1 MNFGMIKHLCGYVIR
16 FEAIFMTL
24 SLIVAFIYGERNSA
38 LVFAAIILGML
49 AVSSLLTFKKPARR
63 SFYAKEGVVTVSLS
77 WVIIS
82 FFGALPFFITGTISS
97 PIDCLFES
105 ISGFTTTGASI
116 LSDVEILDKSLLFWR
131 SFTHWIGGMGVLMFV
146 MAILP
151 LSGAD
156 PLHMMRAE
164 SPGPTTEKL
173 VPKARQ
179 TAMIL
184 YCIYIGM
191 TLLEIVLLL
200 LGGMPLFDSIVHTFG
215 TAGTGGFSIKN
226 ASIAAYGSVYIDVV
240 ISVFMVLF
248 GINFSAFFLLLA
260 GKFKSFFKH
269 EEMRVYL
276 GIVVFSMLIIA
287 VNITGTVYQ
296 NFFESLRY
304 SSFQVASIIT
314 TTGYATANY
323 DLWPTFSRFLLL
335 LLMFVGAC
343 AGSTGGGIKVSRLI
357 IMFKTLKREA
367 LKILHPQ
374 AVKLIKLDNMPVRE
388 DVIRGTSVFIVAF
401 LGITAASI
409 LCVSVDGYD
418 LDTSVSAVAACV
430 NNIGP
435 GLGIVSPVGNYGS
448 FSVFSKIIL
457 SVDMLIGRLEVYPI
471 LVLMSPAVWRKIRV

>member
-1 MNFGMIKHLCGYVIR
+1 MNFGMIRNLCGYVIR
-16 FEAIFMTL
+16 FEAVFMTL
-24 SLIVAFIYGERNSA
+24 SLVVAFLYGERNSA
-38 LVFAAIILGML
+38 LVFAAIIAGML
-49 AVSSLLTFKKPARR
+49 AISFLLTLKKPKNR

-82 FFGALPFFITGTISS
+82 VFGALPFLITGTIPSF
-97 PIDCLFES
+97 IDSLFES
-105 ISGFTTTGASI
+105 ISGFTTTGGSI
-116 LSDVEILDKSLLFWR
+116 LANVEILDKSMLFWR

-184 YCIYIGM
+184 YIIYIGM
-191 TLLEIVLLL
+191 TLLEIVLLK

-226 ASIAAYGSVYIDVV
+226 ASIAAYDSVYIDVV
-240 ISVFMVLF
+240 IAVFMVLF
-248 GINFSAFFLLLA
+248 GINFSAYFLLIA
-260 GKFKSFFKH
+260 GKFKNFLKH

-276 GIVVFSMLIIA
+276 GIVIFSMLMIA

-343 AGSTGGGIKVSRLI
+343 AGSTGGGIKVSRFI

-374 AVKLIKLDNMPVRE
+374 AVKLIKLDGMPVHE

-401 LGITAASI
+401 LGITAGSI
-409 LCVSVDGYD
+409 LCISVDGYD
-418 LDTSVSAVAACV
+418 IDTSVSAVAACI

-435 GLGIVSPVGNYGS
+435 GLGLVSPVGNYGS

-457 SVDMLIGRLEVYPI
+457 SLDMLIGRLEVYPM
-471 LVLMSPAVWRKIRV
+471 LVLMSPAMWRKRRA